1 MSRTQKSKA
10 SSVCWALVLILV
22 SPIWAWAVA
31 VSPPSGIVGWWPGD
45 GTAVDLINGNNGTLV
60 GGAGYAESI
69 VDQGFHFP
77 GAGAVNVPDSSALDR
92 AFLTMEAWISP
103 EMLPATPGARFTIA
117 TKGISLNSS
126 ENYGLYLTN
135 AGLMF
140 ECFNAG

>member
-1 MSRTQKSKA
+1 MSRNTKSTA
-10 SSVCWALVLILV
+10 AFLCRAFLALLC
-22 SPIWAWAVA
+22 SPACAWAVA

-45 GTAVDLINGNNGTLV
+45 GTAVDLITGNNGMLV
-60 GGAGYAESI
+60 GATCYAESI

-140 ECFNAG
+140 ECFSAG